1 MRRQFLTFLTL
12 GLPFAFLSV
21 TQARASAATG
31 PDLGIALTHNSAFLR
46 GQTNAVYFVRVTNN
60 GDAPSSGPISVV
72 ESMPTGLTLTSLS
85 GPGWTCLANSCS
97 RSDVLAPGGM
107 LPTITVVATVADDAP
122 DSVINQVTVSGGG
135 DGNAAD
141 NLAADQTAIAS
152 EGWLLGLPLN
162 LTSKTVQRT
171 PTSLSDVVAVAASPG
186 MGGLALRKDGTVV
199 QWTVDNTQVY
209 PTPAGLTGVIA
220 IAMNDR
226 YFSAVKSDGHVVA
239 WSTIY
244 VEPSTAG
251 ISDVVSIAAGPT
263 WALLLHADGSVSP
276 LGSLFPAELAVP
288 AGLANVVQLSVQN
301 NSVAALTA
309 QGTVAAWGNAAP
321 PMPATTGRLTQV
333 VALDSGALAG
343 LRPDGTVVVWDTYG
357 LGELLK
363 VPADLNQV
371 AALAGATY
379 VMALRED
386 GTVRAWGPTA
396 ARVPV
401 FPSAAQTAS
410 TLASARAVVATQSF
424 FYAILS
430 ARPVILTVKATAS
443 PVDLDTISGL
453 PPYFT
458 LDGVAFTNSY
468 STFAAPGGS
477 HVLGTDP
484 VVFTDG
490 HRSRLEFK
498 SWSDGGA
505 PTHTITLGNTDATYT
520 ADFKPQHQL
529 WTIAGLGGTIAPQ
542 TAYYDVG
549 SVVQVAAAA
558 NSGYTFTGF
567 SGDLTGTASPQSIT
581 LTGPKLVNAT
591 FSQGGAQPPTAELGS
606 YSGSGSVALLAAN
619 FTRTPSSQQLVWV
632 QILLAAA
639 LDGGGQPFCFIH
651 YDVLG
656 DRFWQ
661 YGDGGFFV
669 GPVQPGTTSASLQ
682 NNLCAIDTSHS
693 AAYTTGNLLSV
704 YPRIVFKSGAQL
716 NVYLRAW
723 TQQGLDTGWLHRGTW
738 TATPAAPVSMSVGM
752 YPNNGDQ
759 NLFKLDYSDP
769 TGFEGTGKGWSQ
781 FLIAA
786 APDGGGQPFCFLH
799 YDRAGNGLWMYSG
812 DVGFFLGPVA
822 PGATSNALDSSAC
835 SVNPALSSVYLSPA
849 GYQVYARFTLKPPM
863 SGPKHLYL
871 RTLDVLNRD
880 TGWVDA
886 GARIIP

>member
-1 MRRQFLTFLTL
+1 
-12 GLPFAFLSV
+12 
-21 TQARASAATG
+21 
-31 PDLGIALTHNSAFLR
+31 
-46 GQTNAVYFVRVTNN
+46 
-60 GDAPSSGPISVV
+60 
-72 ESMPTGLTLTSLS
+72 
-85 GPGWTCLANSCS
+85 
-97 RSDVLAPGGM
+97 M
-107 LPTITVVATVADDAP
+107 LPTITVLATVADDAP
-122 DSVINQVTVSGGG
+122 DSVINQATVSGGG
-135 DGNAAD
+135 DVNPAD
-141 NLAADQTAIAS
+141 NLAADKTTIAS

-162 LTSKTVQRT
+162 STSTTVLRT
-171 PTSLSDVVAVAASPG
+171 PMSLSDVVAVAASPG
-186 MGGLALRKDGTVV
+186 MGGLALRKDGTVA
-199 QWTVDNTQVY
+199 QWTNDNTRVW

-220 IAMNDR
+220 IAMNDM
-226 YFSAVKSDGHVVA
+226 YFYAVKSDGHVVA
-239 WSTIY
+239 WSTY
-244 VEPSTAG
+244 YAEPSTAG
-251 ISDVVSIAAGPT
+251 ISDVVSIAAGPM
-263 WALLLHADGSVSP
+263 WAMLLHADGSVSP
-276 LGSLFPAELAVP
+276 LGSFFPAELAAP
-288 AGLANVVQLSVQN
+288 AAPGNLVQLSVPYN
-301 NSVAALTA
+301 LAVALTA
-309 QGTVAAWGNAAP
+309 QGTVVAWGKGAP
-321 PMPATTGRLTQV
+321 HTPASTDKFTQV
-333 VALDSGALAG
+333 VLLDSAAVAG
-343 LRPDGTVVVWDTYG
+343 LRPDGTVAVWDTYG
-357 LGELLK
+357 PGELLN
-363 VPADLNQV
+363 VPAGLKQV
-371 AALAGATY
+371 SALAGATY
-379 VMALRED
+379 VMALKED
-386 GTVRAWGPTA
+386 GTVGAWGPTA
-396 ARVPV
+396 VGVPL
-401 FPSAAQTAS
+401 FPNAAQAAS

-430 ARPVILTVKATAS
+430 ARPVVLTVKATAS

-458 LDGVAFTNSY
+458 LDGYAFKNSY

-490 HRSRLEFK
+490 QSSRLEFK

-567 SGDLTGTASPQSIT
+567 SGDLTGTASPQSVT

-591 FSQGGAQPPTAELGS
+591 FTQGGAQPPTAELS
-606 YSGSGSVALLAAN
+606 TYSGSGSVAALIAS
-619 FTRTPSSQQLVWV
+619 FTPTPSSQQLVWV

-639 LDGGGQPFCFIH
+639 PDGGGQPFCFIH

-656 DRFWQ
+656 NRFWQ

-682 NNLCAIDTSHS
+682 NTLCALNTTHS
-693 AAYTTGNLLSV
+693 IVGSRGPTLNV
-704 YPRIVFKSGAQL
+704 NPRIVFKSGAQL

-738 TATPAAPVSMSVGM
+738 TATPAAPVSMSVGI
-752 YPNNGDQ
+752 YPSNGDQ

-769 TGFEGTGKGWSQ
+769 AGFEGTVKGWSQ

-835 SVNPALSSVYLSPA
+835 AVNPAFSTVYFSPA
-849 GYQVYARFTLKPPM
+849 GYQVYAQFTLKPPL
-863 SGPKHLYL
+863 SGQKHLYL